1 MKNRARLLS
10 LVLVLALIFSGCESP
25 GMEPAASSAA
35 PIAVE
40 TATPSP
46 TPAPTATLPPSP
58 VSVDLASIP
67 AYEGAAYVEVNGNA
81 PYFTE
86 DNYTEVSFESY
97 SELDSLGRCGTAF
110 ACIGEDIMPTEERGE
125 IGQVKPSG
133 WHTVRYGGIVDGNY
147 LYNRCHLIGYQLSGE
162 KANTQNLITG
172 TRYLNIEGMLP
183 FENMVADYVKET
195 KNHVLYRVTPVFDG
209 DNLLANGVLLEGRSM
224 EDGGAGISFCVFAY
238 NVQPSIRIDY
248 TDGESTYIEPAPA
261 PEPEQAQ
268 PVGMDYILNT
278 NTGKFHRPGCS
289 SVDKMKEANKQH
301 FTGTRDEVA
310 GMGYEP
316 CKRCNP

>member
-46 TPAPTATLPPSP
+46 TPAPTATLPPAP

-86 DNYTEVSFESY
+86 ADYTTASFENY
-97 SELDSLGRCGTAF
+97 SGLDNLGRCGTAF
-110 ACIGEDIMPTEERGE
+110 ACIGEDIMPTEERGG

-133 WHTVRYGGIVDGNY
+133 TVSLGSSATWDG
-147 LYNRCHLIGYQLSGE
+147 
-162 KANTQNLITG
+162 
-172 TRYLNIEGMLP
+172 P
-183 FENMVADYVKET
+183 
-195 KNHVLYRVTPVFDG
+195 
-209 DNLLANGVLLEGRSM
+209 
-224 EDGGAGISFCVFAY
+224 
-238 NVQPSIRIDY
+238 
-248 TDGESTYIEPAPA
+248 
-261 PEPEQAQ
+261 
-268 PVGMDYILNT
+268 
-278 NTGKFHRPGCS
+278 
-289 SVDKMKEANKQH
+289 
-301 FTGTRDEVA
+301 
-310 GMGYEP
+310 
-316 CKRCNP
+316 